1 MPISA
6 LVADGIVRVLGSR
19 RVLDG
24 VSLTASPGQRIGL
37 IGENGAGKST
47 LLRILAGADEPD
59 RGHVTRPLDLG
70 YLPQELPFDPTAT
83 LTDVLD
89 EALQDAHSAL
99 LELTRLADA
108 LGDQPELLSA
118 YADQLAYA
126 EDHDAWDAD
135 RRAEL
140 VLTGLGLAEL
150 PRSRPLTSL
159 SGGQR
164 ARLALAALLIR
175 RPTALLLDEPTN
187 HLDDTAIAFL
197 EKQLQTLPGV
207 VLIATH
213 DRALLDAVCTDLIDL
228 DPALDGPTR
237 YGGNYTAYRSARRAT
252 LDRWR
257 RQYAEEQAELVALRE
272 AAAVTAHRVA
282 PGRLPRDNEKMGQ
295 GHTTGRVQN
304 QIARRTRA
312 FTRQLATLTRTQI
325 PAPPEPLRF
334 RSDPLD
340 ASPSRAPAPVSAPA
354 PAPAPLPLAAA
365 ELKPLLSLRNLRVPH
380 RLQLDHLDLQPGDHL
395 LITGPNGAGKSTLL
409 SVLAGDLPFHG
420 TLHRHPD
427 LTVALLTQD
436 TTWPDP
442 TRTAREAYS
451 LALGN
456 QRAEQVP
463 LSSLGLLPPYQLDQP
478 VGTLSVGQR
487 RRLAL
492 ALVIANPPDL
502 LLLDEPTNHL
512 SPTLTDE
519 LEQALTTTLRTVAIA
534 THDRHLRTHWPAR
547 TLHLSGTM
555 PADTAAPAPEL
566 PTR

>member
-6 LVADGIVRVLGSR
+6 LVAEDIVRVLGSR

-24 VSLTASPGQRIGL
+24 VSLTASPGRRIGL

-47 LLRILAGADEPD
+47 LLRILAGTDEPD
-59 RGHVTRPLDLG
+59 RGHITRPTDLG
-70 YLPQELPFDPTAT
+70 YLPQELPFDPTTT

-89 EALQDAHSAL
+89 EALHDAHSTL

-108 LGDQPELLSA
+108 LGDHPDLMTA

-135 RRAEL
+135 RRADL
-140 VLTGLGLAEL
+140 VLTGLGLADL
-150 PRSRPLTSL
+150 PHSRTLASL

-187 HLDDTAIAFL
+187 HLDDSAIAFL
-197 EKQLQTLPGV
+197 EDQLKALPGV
-207 VLIATH
+207 VLLATH

-237 YGGNYTAYRSARRAT
+237 YGGNYTAYQTARRAT

-272 AAAVTAHRVA
+272 AAAVTAHQVA

-312 FTRQLATLTRTQI
+312 AARRLDVLTRTQI
-325 PAPPEPLRF
+325 PTPPEPLRF
-334 RSDPLD
+334 RSEPLD
-340 ASPSRAPAPVSAPA
+340 ASPSLAG
-354 PAPAPLPLAAA
+354 PLPFAPSG
-365 ELKPLLSLRNLRVPH
+365 KPLLSLRDVHVPH
-380 RLQLDHLDLQPGDHL
+380 RLHLDHLDLHPGDHL

-409 SVLAGDLPFHG
+409 SVLAGQLPFHG

-442 TRTAREAYS
+442 THTARETYT

-456 QRAEQVP
+456 QRAEQIP
-463 LSSLGLLPPYQLDQP
+463 LSSLGLLPPYQLDHP
-478 VGTLSVGQR
+478 VGALSVGQR

-492 ALVIANPPDL
+492 ALVIADPPDL

-519 LEQALTTTLRTVAIA
+519 LEQALTTTLRTVVIA

-547 TLHLSGTM
+547 TLHLG
-555 PADTAAPAPEL
+555 
-566 PTR
+566 R

>member
-1 MPISA
+1 MPFSA

-24 VSLTASPGQRIGL
+24 VSLTASPGRRIGL

-47 LLRILAGADEPD
+47 LLRILAGADAPD
-59 RGHVTRPLDLG
+59 RGHVIRPADLG
-70 YLPQELPFDPTAT
+70 YLPQELSFDSTST

-89 EALQDAHSAL
+89 EALHDAHAVL
-99 LELTRLADA
+99 AELARLADA
-108 LGDQPELLSA
+108 LGENPELLTA

-126 EDHDAWDAD
+126 EDHEAWDAD
-135 RRAEL
+135 RRADL
-140 VLTGLGLAEL
+140 VLTGLGLADI
-150 PRSRPLTSL
+150 PRSRRLSSL

-187 HLDDTAIAFL
+187 HLDDAAIAFL
-197 EKQLQTLPGV
+197 EEQLKALPGV
-207 VLIATH
+207 VLVATH
-213 DRALLDAVCTDLIDL
+213 DRALLDAVCTDLIDV

-237 YGGNYTAYRSARRAT
+237 HGGNYTAYQSARRAA

-257 RQYAEEQAELVALRE
+257 RQYAEEQAELSSLRE
-272 AAAVTAHRVA
+272 AATVTAHQVA

-312 FTRQLATLTRTQI
+312 ATRRLDALTRSQI
-325 PAPPEPLRF
+325 PAPPEPLQF
-334 RSDPLD
+334 RSLD
-340 ASPSRAPAPVSAPA
+340 GSS
-354 PAPAPLPLAAA
+354 AAA
-365 ELKPLLSLRNLRVPH
+365 TDGEPLLSLRNLRVPH
-380 RLQLDHLDLQPGDHL
+380 RLHLEHLDLHPGDHL

-409 SVLAGDLPFHG
+409 SVLAGHLPFGG

-436 TTWPDP
+436 TTWADP
-442 TRTAREAYS
+442 ARTARDTYA
-451 LALGN
+451 LAVGN
-456 QRAEQVP
+456 HLAEQVP

-478 VGTLSVGQR
+478 VNTLSVGQR

-492 ALVIANPPDL
+492 ALVVADPPDL

-519 LEQALTTTLRTVAIA
+519 LEDALTTTLRTVVVA
-534 THDRHLRTHWPAR
+534 THDRHLRTRWTGR
-547 TLHLSGTM
+547 TLQLG
-555 PADTAAPAPEL
+555 
-566 PTR
+566 R